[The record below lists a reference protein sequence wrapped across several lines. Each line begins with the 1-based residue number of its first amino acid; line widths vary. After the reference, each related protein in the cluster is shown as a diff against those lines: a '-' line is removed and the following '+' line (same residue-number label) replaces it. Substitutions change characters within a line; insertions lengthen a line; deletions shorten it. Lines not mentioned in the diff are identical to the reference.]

1 MSGGKALV
9 RQALKARN
17 RSPAFIANL
26 KAEIPGLGTGAIEA
40 WINGDD
46 RAVTRGQLDAMIASI
61 WGASIALD
69 FEADVLRSANTKPAT
84 PLAAAH
90 PTTAAVNAPVAILDR
105 VVGQTYPPPLAPPSG
120 PPRPSLLKKIGWS

>member
-26 KAEIPGLGTGAIEA
+26 KAEIPGLGAGAIEA

-61 WGASIALD
+61 WAPRSRSTSRPTFSAPPTPNLRRRSPRRIRPPPRSTPPLRSSIAL
-69 FEADVLRSANTKPAT
+69 SAR
-84 PLAAAH
+84 
-90 PTTAAVNAPVAILDR
+90 PTRRL
-105 VVGQTYPPPLAPPSG
+105 S
-120 PPRPSLLKKIGWS
+120 PPRQVRRGPRC